1 MIRSKASSRVLALAA
16 WLGLLWAAAL
26 VALPASSQLYRWT
39 DDKGIIHYSDKAPDK
54 RDAKAVEAKI
64 NSYSGPA
71 TVSGRGTPA
80 AGNAKAPVKMLAT
93 SWCGYCRK
101 ARAYLNSRGIP
112 FEELDV
118 EKSAQGKQEYRALKG
133 RGVPI
138 ILVGSQRMN
147 GYDQGRLEAMLSA
160 GGH

>member
-1 MIRSKASSRVLALAA
+1 MVRIAF
-16 WLGLLWAAAL
+16 LLSAAAL
-26 VALPASSQLYRWT
+26 VSLPALAQLYKWT
-39 DDKGIIHYSDKAPDK
+39 DDKGVIHYSDKAPDK
-54 RDAKAVEAKI
+54 GTAKSVEVKI

-71 TVSGRGTPA
+71 TVSRTGMPA
-80 AGNAKAPVKMLAT
+80 AGAAKAQVKMLAT
-93 SWCGYCRK
+93 SWCGYCAR

-138 ILVGSQRMN
+138 ILVGDQRMN
-147 GYDQGRLEAMLSA
+147 GYDQARLEGMLRA

>member
-1 MIRSKASSRVLALAA
+1 MVRIALF
-16 WLGLLWAAAL
+16 LSAAAL
-26 VALPASSQLYRWT
+26 IALPAFAQLYRWT
-39 DDKGIIHYSDKAPDK
+39 DDKGTIHYSDKAPEK
-54 RDAKAVEAKI
+54 RDARAVEIKI

-71 TVSGRGTPA
+71 TVTTTGAPA
-80 AGNAKAPVKMLAT
+80 AAAAESAKASVKMLAT
-93 SWCGYCRK
+93 AWCGYCAK
-101 ARAYLNSRGIP
+101 ARAYMKSRGIP

-138 ILVGSQRMN
+138 ILVGDQRMN
-147 GYDQGRLEAMLSA
+147 GYDQGRLEAMLRA